1 MSMLEQIPAVR
12 RLDVEPAH
20 LQAFDIVGPVSSAD
34 VENLFGL
41 LEAAYAL
48 HPRVDILLRL
58 VDLDDVAWDEVA
70 KDTMS
75 EGKED
80 ARAHVSR
87 CAIIGTRTALAAA
100 QGFFLEVEP
109 VEFREFLTED
119 EQAAWNWL
127 GGKLRTE
134 EV

>member
-20 LQAFDIVGPVSSAD
+20 LQAFDVVGSVSSAD

-48 HPRVDILLRL
+48 HPRVDVLLRL
-58 VDLDDVAWDEVA
+58 IDVDDIAWDEVA

-75 EGKED
+75 QGKED
-80 ARAHVSR
+80 ARAHVAR
-87 CAIIGTRTALAAA
+87 CAVIGTRAALSAA
-100 QGFFLEVEP
+100 QGFFLEVKP
-109 VEFREFLTED
+109 VEFREFLAED

-127 GGKLRTE
+127 GGKLTAE